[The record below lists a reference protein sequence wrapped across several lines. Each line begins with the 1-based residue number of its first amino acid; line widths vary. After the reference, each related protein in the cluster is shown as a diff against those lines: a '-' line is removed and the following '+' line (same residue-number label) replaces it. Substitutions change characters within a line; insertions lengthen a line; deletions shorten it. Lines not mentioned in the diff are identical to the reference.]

1 MLYFENM
8 HLNPEENYSSC
19 LIYDFHYSYTVVYY
33 THTLYVHTHEVFETK
48 KSSFRLPEPNAK
60 KIWCVKK

>member
-1 MLYFENM
+1 MYTQLSIMLYFENM

-33 THTLYVHTHEVFETK
+33 IHTQLYVHTHEVFEMK
-48 KSSFRLPEPNAK
+48 KK
-60 KIWCVKK
+60 KLFSLT